1 MKQAQRLFT
10 LFCIILSVSGNYI
23 TLAEPPAVDT
33 ASVNILLKHAAATE
47 DERPDS
53 SVFYY
58 RLTIEKIKTELNTDG
73 ISKDISGSL
82 NKKLIEAQSGLGL
95 LFYRQVNYDDAIKC
109 FDAAFDI
116 ARELNDPVSKADCLF
131 NYAEVFLE
139 QSKYTDAMTYY
150 YGALQQY
157 QDVSNENGAYWCY
170 VGMGIVQK
178 QCGNYKDAVIC
189 YQKAHEIA
197 VGSGMKLEAAYCYNN
212 LGIVYR
218 RQGDIG
224 KAMENY
230 KMALDCF
237 TEMKDN
243 LAASDCLNNIG
254 NLYLDKGD
262 PGRALDYMTRSISFS
277 EVQADN
283 YRMISRYM
291 NLSDACSALKDLKN
305 ASMYIEKAID
315 LAEKAE
321 DKLQLASCYSQAGN
335 LQITIGSA
343 AEGIGFFIKSC
354 DLFHSIGAKVEEA
367 ECLIE
372 LADAELK
379 TGRADDAFK
388 HASAAEDISRT
399 KGGIKTFYEVNT
411 SLARIWEK
419 KGNPSRALYYM
430 KAASQLQDSIF
441 NIDKNRT
448 VEEIEAGYTLS
459 RLENENQ
466 ILQQKEQLQQQALR
480 LRNIALLSLSLIL
493 LLAIFVMWL
502 ITRRHHD
509 LRIIAKREEE
519 IKQKEIDQLNENLS
533 FKERELT
540 TKTLFITQKN
550 TLLQKLISEFDEL
563 KTEPEKTAVRL
574 DQLKR
579 ELKKELTP
587 DAWKE
592 FEAQFNEVHP
602 GFQSRLLEKF
612 PDLSQSERRLCAFLH
627 LDMNNREIAALTG
640 QTAKS
645 LEVARTRIR
654 KKMNLSREANLANF
668 IATI

>member
-1 MKQAQRLFT
+1 MKPALSF
-10 LFCIILSVSGNYI
+10 LILIYATWCVSGNNI
-23 TLAEPPAVDT
+23 ILAESHSVDT
-33 ASVNILLKHAAATE
+33 ASVSVILKHASDAEEA
-47 DERPDS
+47 RPDS
-53 SVFYY
+53 SVLYY
-58 RLTIEKIKTELNTDG
+58 RMAIEKITVALNTSG
-73 ISKDISGSL
+73 RSKDVTGSL
-82 NKKLIEAQSGLGL
+82 KKKLIEAQTGLGL

-109 FDAAFDI
+109 FDAAYSI
-116 ARELNDPVSKADCLF
+116 AKELNDPVSEADCLF

-139 QSKYTDAMTYY
+139 QSKYTDAMTDYY
-150 YGALQQY
+150 RALQLY
-157 QDVSNENGAYWCY
+157 QTVSNESGAYWCY

-178 QCGNYKDAVIC
+178 QCGNYNDAVIC
-189 YQKAHEIA
+189 YKKAHEIA
-197 VGSGMKLEAAYCYNN
+197 VSSGMKLEAAYCYNN

-218 RQGDIG
+218 RQGDMAR
-224 KAMENY
+224 AMENY
-230 KMALDCF
+230 KLALDCF
-237 TEMKDN
+237 TDMKDN

-262 PGRALDYMTRSISFS
+262 PQRALDYITRSVSFR

-291 NLSDACSALKDLKN
+291 NLSDTYAAMRDLKN
-305 ASMYIEKAID
+305 ASLCIEKAIG

-321 DKLQLASCYSQAGN
+321 DKLQLASCYSQAGT
-335 LQITIGSA
+335 LQTANGSA
-343 AEGIGFFIKSC
+343 AEGIKFFNKSC

-367 ECLIE
+367 ECLVE

-379 TGRADDAFK
+379 AGRTDDAFK
-388 HASAAEDISRT
+388 HASEAETISKT
-399 KGGIKTFYEVNT
+399 NGGIKTIYQVNT
-411 SLARIWEK
+411 CLAKIWEK
-419 KGNPSRALYYM
+419 KGVPSIALACM
-430 KAASQLQDSIF
+430 KTASQLQDSIF

-480 LRNIALLSLSLIL
+480 LRNIALFSLTLIL
-493 LLAIFVMWL
+493 VLAIFVIWL
-502 ITRRHHD
+502 IMRRQHD
-509 LRIIAKREEE
+509 LRLIAKREEE
-519 IKQKEIDQLNENLS
+519 IKQKEIDRLNENLS

-550 TLLQKLISEFDEL
+550 TLIQKLISEFDEL
-563 KTEPEKTAVRL
+563 KTEPDKAVLRL

-579 ELKKELTP
+579 ELKSELTP
-587 DAWKE
+587 NAWKE

-602 GFQSRLLEKF
+602 GFQSRLIEKF